1 MNRALR
7 RRHLAMTSVLAIL
20 VLAVLAFAI
29 SVRRHVPPSQIPAA
43 LLRDRTP

>member
-7 RRHLAMTSVLAIL
+7 RRHLAMVSVLAVVVLL
-20 VLAVLAFAI
+20 VLTFAI
-29 SVRRHVPPSQIPAA
+29 SARRPVPASEIPPV